1 VVDPQDLDLSGRV
14 IDGVEDSVRTAASA
28 ECPGEFAFKWLA
40 YAAGI
45 GSQVSIDELDD
56 RGNYSRGDA

>member
-14 IDGVEDSVRTAASA
+14 IDVVEDSVRTAAST
-28 ECPGEFAFKWLA
+28 ECPGEFAFKRLA
-40 YAAGI
+40 YAPRI
-45 GSQVSIDELDD
+45 GSEVPIDKLND